1 MISLMI
7 PGIEV
12 GVLLKG
18 EQFLVLKGKQ
28 FLAGAQLSNLNITLI
43 RVGNVKSHF

>member
-12 GVLLKG
+12 GVL
-18 EQFLVLKGKQ
+18 LKGKQ

-43 RVGNVKSHF
+43 RVGNAKSHFKDTVKY